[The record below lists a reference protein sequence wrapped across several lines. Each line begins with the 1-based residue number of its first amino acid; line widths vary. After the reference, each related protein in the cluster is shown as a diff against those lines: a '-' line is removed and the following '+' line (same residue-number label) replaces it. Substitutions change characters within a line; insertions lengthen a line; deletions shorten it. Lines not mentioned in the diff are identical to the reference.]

1 MYSMKQS
8 FIFPFWLAATLATS
22 SLFAGTAETIQ
33 PEEAVEKAVFLS
45 EVIRGGWVGQYNE
58 QVVFYRFGASGK
70 GSAIVPKPLGALH
83 ERAIDWD
90 IAYEEGHYALRVEDA
105 YSHEAVRYTILVL
118 DERRLLARDAQGN
131 QLSLVADDRLSPT
144 EVIDRELELSA
155 SVWRTGYNGD
165 FTGEA
170 AMPTTAELSLRA
182 DGTYQRMFDNGLRA
196 TAETGTWA
204 LAHEGNFLLF
214 RPEGT
219 GEVRAARIVREG
231 EGELRLYEAFESA
244 EAPLHFSSPLQ
255 RLSYEPVRPAIV
267 R

>member
-1 MYSMKQS
+1 MKPS
-8 FIFPFWLAATLATS
+8 FVFPLWLASVLATG
-22 SLFAGTAETIQ
+22 SLFAGTSETVQ
-33 PEEAVEKAVFLS
+33 PEDAVEKAVFLG
-45 EVIRGGWVGQYNE
+45 EILRGGWAGQYNE
-58 QVVFYRFGASGK
+58 QAVFYRFGVSGK

-90 IAYEEGHYALRVEDA
+90 IAYEEGCYALHLEDV

-118 DERRLLARDAQGN
+118 DERHLLALDAEGN
-131 QLSLVADDRLSPT
+131 QLSLVADDHLSPT
-144 EVIDRELELSA
+144 EVIDREHELSA
-155 SVWRTGYNGD
+155 STWRTGYNGD

-170 AMPTTAELSLRA
+170 AMPTTVELTLRA
-182 DGTYQRMFDNGLRA
+182 DGTYQRVFENGLR
-196 TAETGTWA
+196 TVAETGTWA

-244 EAPLHFSSPLQ
+244 AAPLHFSSPLQ